1 MKKNLNKLKFLIFII
16 LLSGCI
22 QEEDKYEILAKI
34 GDKSITVQEFIHRSE
49 FTIRPQYCK
58 GITNIHKKIILNSLI
73 GEKLLSI
80 EAGENNQLSSNADFQ
95 AYIAGRKEQ
104 AMRKVLYF
112 EETYKKVQIDPKEI
126 RKEFEV
132 AGRKYR
138 LSYFTIRNNDISSEI
153 TQMFEEDNMGFEEV
167 YQYISGDTS
176 IPKREVKWDDQE
188 HPDIYTALFKNLPQK
203 GEIIG
208 PIDIKSG
215 QFVYLKINGWTDKK
229 VMSENA
235 AMDRKQQI
243 VEKLTNEKAWINYKS
258 YAKQIM
264 KNKRVQFY
272 KDTFRK
278 LVNFVAPIYL
288 QSKKAKE
295 QLFNNSFWNNNNDKE
310 IFANLPKNLDAI
322 NHMPLFSIEGRVW
335 KIEQFRSYL
344 KKHPLVFRKE
354 GLHKNNFTEQFK
366 LAIVDMI
373 RDYYITKDA
382 YEKGYDKSSIVERQV
397 DIWQDHMISLYK
409 KYKYLES
416 KEVEGQNQQVIVQK
430 YLTPL
435 IDSLQNKYNTN
446 IEVDIKKFERIK
458 LTGIDMVALQLDQ
471 PFPVVV
477 PSFPLVTDDSRL
489 DYGKVMN

>member
-16 LLSGCI
+16 LFSGCI

-112 EETYKKVQIDPKEI
+112 EETYKKVQIDSKEI
-126 RKEFEV
+126 QKEFEV
-132 AGRKYR
+132 AGRKYDI
-138 LSYFTIRNNDISSEI
+138 SYFSIRNRTISTEI
-153 TQMFEEDNMGFEEV
+153 SQMFEQDKMGFEKM
-167 YQYISGDTS
+167 YQYISGDS
-176 IPKREVKWDDQE
+176 AVPKREVHWNDPE
-188 HPDIYTALFKNLPQK
+188 HMLIFDALFKNLPKK
-203 GEIIG
+203 GETIG
-208 PIDIKSG
+208 PLHIDNEQDI
-215 QFVYLKINGWTDKK
+215 FLKVNGWVDQK
-229 VMSENA
+229 VISETA
-235 AMDRKQQI
+235 AMDRKQQV

-310 IFANLPKNLDAI
+310 IFVNLPKNLDAI

-382 YEKGYDKSSIVERQV
+382 YEKGYDKSSIVEREV
-397 DIWQDHMISLYK
+397 DIWHDHMISLYK

-416 KEVEGQNQQVIVQK
+416 KEVEGKNQQVIVQK

-446 IEVDIKKFERIK
+446 IEVDIKKFEKIK
-458 LTGIDMVALQLDQ
+458 LTGIDMVALQIDQ